1 MSEAVVPHVLR
12 PYLSSDRISRR
23 IEQLGQELAQEY
35 TGIEEQTVALCV
47 LKGGFMFAAD
57 LLRVMPLSIP
67 IEFCN
72 AKSYG
77 DAMESSGEVSINL
90 PPRELLAGKYIVVI
104 EDIVDSGVT
113 LKALVAKLHE
123 MAVKRVEICT
133 LLSKPS
139 RRKVSVQVRY
149 VGFEVPDLFFVGY
162 GLDYAELYRNLDY
175 LAVVVPQKSE
185 AIEEA

>member
-1 MSEAVVPHVLR
+1 MSGNVVPHVLR
-12 PYLSSDRISRR
+12 PYLSSDRIRKR

-57 LLRVMPLSIP
+57 LLRVMPLSLP
-67 IEFCN
+67 IEFCS
-72 AKSYG
+72 AHSYG
-77 DAMESSGEVSINL
+77 DEMESHGDVTIAL
-90 PPRELLAGKYIVVI
+90 PPRELLTGKYVVII

-113 LKALVAKLHE
+113 LKTLIAKLHE

-175 LAVVVPQKSE
+175 LAVVVPQKS
-185 AIEEA
+185 ATAEEE